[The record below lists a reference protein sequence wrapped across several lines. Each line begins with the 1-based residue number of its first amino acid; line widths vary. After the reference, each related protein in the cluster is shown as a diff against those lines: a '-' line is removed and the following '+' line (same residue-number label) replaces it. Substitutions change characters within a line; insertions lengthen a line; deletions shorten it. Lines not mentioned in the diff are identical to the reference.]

1 MTTNMINKD
10 ENKHNIWFTS
20 DLHFNHDKEF
30 VWKERGFNSVQEMN
44 DKILENLNAC
54 ISPDDDLYILGD
66 LFLGGKA
73 DIEILKSI
81 PGHIHII
88 AGNHDTPTKIKVYE
102 EVIGEQVKY
111 ADVLDY
117 KGEDGFKRHFYLSHY
132 PTDTGNTDSNP
143 NNIVVNLYGH
153 THQNRYEN
161 PLMFNAYNVGM
172 DAHHC
177 FPVTIDSIIE
187 DLKIRRR
194 FANRHGIVMILNQ
207 PDLMDGEIKLRHF
220 FFIEGGEK
228 DFKQIKEDYYKEY
241 EKTDGD
247 IFIPV
252 SDLIEG
258 EYIAK
263 KLNERTGKF
272 DLREML

>member
-88 AGNHDTPTKIKVYE
+88 AGNHDTPTKIKVYAQE
-102 EVIGEQVKY
+102 ERPIKWHTIISQTQDGATTLYPLGEVY
-111 ADVLDY
+111 A
-117 KGEDGFKRHFYLSHY
+117 
-132 PTDTGNTDSNP
+132 
-143 NNIVVNLYGH
+143 
-153 THQNRYEN
+153 
-161 PLMFNAYNVGM
+161 
-172 DAHHC
+172 
-177 FPVTIDSIIE
+177 
-187 DLKIRRR
+187 
-194 FANRHGIVMILNQ
+194 
-207 PDLMDGEIKLRHF
+207 
-220 FFIEGGEK
+220 
-228 DFKQIKEDYYKEY
+228 
-241 EKTDGD
+241 GD
-247 IFIPV
+247 C
-252 SDLIEG
+252 G
-258 EYIAK
+258 
-263 KLNERTGKF
+263 
-272 DLREML
+272 